1 MKYIISF
8 FVLITIF
15 LLNIQNVW
23 ADYEYNMKDC
33 FYFSVPDEFQSE
45 TRKNDEA
52 YFSNTDEESDIDV
65 ILLDIPKD
73 EKGNLEE
80 MKKIV
85 LGDMSKFIPE
95 YKQIDEEKI
104 SSDLING
111 YLTKA
116 TSKGENEKEMKV
128 ETTVCISSDQKHYLI
143 INIIYPKEKE
153 DKYSNLSENL
163 VKSIR
168 NQSKEKIKTDENAI
182 KGEI

>member
-1 MKYIISF
+1 
-8 FVLITIF
+8 
-15 LLNIQNVW
+15 
-23 ADYEYNMKDC
+23 MKDC

-45 TRKNDEA
+45 TKKHDEA
-52 YFSNTDEESDIDV
+52 YFSNTDEESDIDI

-116 TSKGENEKEMKV
+116 TSYGENEKEMKV

-143 INIIYPKEKE
+143 INIIYPKDKE
-153 DKYSNLSENL
+153 NKYSNLSENL
-163 VKSIR
+163 VKSIKK
-168 NQSKEKIKTDENAI
+168 QSQVKEEIKTDENAI